1 MRFTKD
7 TLKNFKKF
15 IRLPKSVKYML
26 YAFDSTFS
34 GKVWVWDNHSIFR
47 FFRKLKPSLK
57 KGLATVTIL
66 EDKCFYALWVL

>member
-34 GKVWVWDNHSIFR
+34 GKVWVWDNHSIFG
-47 FFRKLKPSLK
+47 FFSKIEPFTK
-57 KGLATVTIL
+57 KGWL
-66 EDKCFYALWVL
+66 EVGNL